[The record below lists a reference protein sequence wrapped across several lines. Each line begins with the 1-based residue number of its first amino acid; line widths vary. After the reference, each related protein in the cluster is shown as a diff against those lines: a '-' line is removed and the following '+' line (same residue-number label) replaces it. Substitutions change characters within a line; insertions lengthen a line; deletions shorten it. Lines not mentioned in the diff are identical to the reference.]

1 MADNDEILYQMAL
14 GHLENYKLPIDVI
27 DGLDLMDRTVQ
38 SKIMDCHTS
47 DQIMELVISLEGK
60 E

>member
-1 MADNDEILYQMAL
+1 MTDNDEILYQMAL
-14 GHLENYKLPIDVI
+14 CHLENYKLPIDVI